1 MTNANDE
8 PAIIG
13 TPLPPIEDS
22 EIVFADKQFFN
33 VLTRSKQITIIFGEM
48 NYLSEGPSPYRFITR
63 LLHYATTKIPIME
76 ASTYCEDLLTIDEI
90 NNPIVYTNECFLFI
104 AAQERPLVPD
114 LLLNHEWKYGQRY
127 HEFDDTVSNT
137 TIRIESDESSNHISE
152 SASSSHISESLD
164 EQDDI

>member
-1 MTNANDE
+1 
-8 PAIIG
+8 
-13 TPLPPIEDS
+13 
-22 EIVFADKQFFN
+22 
-33 VLTRSKQITIIFGEM
+33 
-48 NYLSEGPSPYRFITR
+48 
-63 LLHYATTKIPIME
+63 ME

-90 NNPIVYTNECFLFI
+90 NNPISYTNDRFLFI

-127 HEFDDTVSNT
+127 HEFDDTASNT
-137 TIRIESDESSNHISE
+137 TIQYESNESLNHISE